1 MRLIEAK
8 EIQVRFFVTDAL
20 WCRSG
25 VVGRVV
31 VTDEF
36 GPNVAWVEMTNA
48 GLEALTD
55 IRGAELAEA
64 YELAFEGVR
73 EE

>member
-1 MRLIEAK
+1 MQLIEAK
-8 EIQVRFFVTDAL
+8 EIQVRFFATDDPR
-20 WCRSG
+20 CRSG
-25 VVGRVV
+25 IVGRVV
-31 VTDEF
+31 VTDES
-36 GPNVAWVEMTNA
+36 GPNVAWVEMTDA

-55 IRGAELAEA
+55 IHGAELSEA